1 MRLLLSMLLLSRD
14 CPSRLRS
21 AISFLLFM
29 SKCPCLLLEL
39 QLAERIRLRKPGTCN
54 RLRRGLREGRLRA
67 PHEPPLAVGLD
78 ECHLSE
84 AGVRQE
90 NDAAVLAYDRWATT
104 LYLGEAVGYRDLL
117 LALRPRSDAELVS
130 DEDVDC
136 YDARERRLL
145 VGVRVGVPFVCAAR
159 CRRRVAATTG

>member
-14 CPSRLRS
+14 CPSRLRR

-29 SKCPCLLLEL
+29 SKSPCLLLEL
-39 QLAERIRLRKPGTCN
+39 QLAERVRLRKPGTCN
-54 RLRRGLREGRLRA
+54 RLRCGLRERRLLT
-67 PHEPPLAVGLD
+67 PHEPPSAVGLD

-90 NDAAVLAYDRWATT
+90 NDAAVLAHNRRATA
-104 LYLGEAVGYRDLL
+104 LYLGEALGHRDLL

-130 DEDVDC
+130 DENVDC
-136 YDARERRLL
+136 YYASERRLL
-145 VGVRVGVPFVCAAR
+145 VSVRVGVP
-159 CRRRVAATTG
+159 